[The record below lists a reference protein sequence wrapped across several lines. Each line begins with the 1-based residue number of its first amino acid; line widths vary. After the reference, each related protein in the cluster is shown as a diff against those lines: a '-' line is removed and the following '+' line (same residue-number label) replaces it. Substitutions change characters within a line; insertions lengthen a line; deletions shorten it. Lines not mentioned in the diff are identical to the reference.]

1 MTSILMRAAP
11 IALAISLLGL
21 APALA
26 QSPSGAKKPD
36 AGIAR
41 QAEAIRNLQASQTQ
55 LKAENDKLL
64 ADKTAADKARAALEK
79 QVATD
84 RDRIQ
89 AQSRRLA
96 GEKESTIARLERELA
111 QARKEAADTGARLK
125 EADGQRQ
132 AESMRAQQAQA
143 RIKEQEALL
152 AQGATD
158 SRDLAGRLTACR
170 GNNIALS
177 GITSDLL
184 TAIDRGGFGD
194 VLVGTEPF
202 SGYKRVRVEA
212 LMQEY
217 RDKVDDQRSALGGR

>member
-11 IALAISLLGL
+11 IALAISLLG
-21 APALA
+21 PALA
-26 QSPSGAKKPD
+26 LAQTQSGAKKAD

-64 ADKTAADKARAALEK
+64 ADKTAADNARAALEK
-79 QVATD
+79 QIATD

-89 AQSRRLA
+89 AQSRRQV

-111 QARKEAADTGARLK
+111 QARKEAADTSARLK
-125 EADGQRQ
+125 DADAQRQ
-132 AESMRAQQAQA
+132 AESLRTQQAQA
-143 RIKEQEALL
+143 RIKEQEALV
-152 AQGATD
+152 AQGVTD

-184 TAIDRGGFGD
+184 TAIERGGYGD
-194 VLVGTEPF
+194 ALVGTEPF

>member
-11 IALAISLLGL
+11 IALAISLLGP

-26 QSPSGAKKPD
+26 QTQSGAKKAD

-64 ADKTAADKARAALEK
+64 ADKTAADNARAALEK
-79 QVATD
+79 QLATD

-89 AQSRRLA
+89 AQSRRQA
-96 GEKESTIARLERELA
+96 GEKEATIARLERELA
-111 QARKEAADTGARLK
+111 QARKEAADTGERLK
-125 EADGQRQ
+125 AADGQRQ
-132 AESMRAQQAQA
+132 AESVRTQQAQA
-143 RIKEQEALL
+143 RIKEQDALV
-152 AQGATD
+152 AQGVAD

-184 TAIDRGGFGD
+184 TAIERGGYGD
-194 VLVGTEPF
+194 ALVGTEPF

-212 LMQEY
+212 LLQEY

>member
-1 MTSILMRAAP
+1 MTAILMRAAP
-11 IALAISLLGL
+11 IALAISLLGP

-26 QSPSGAKKPD
+26 QTQSGAKKAD

-64 ADKTAADKARAALEK
+64 ADKTAADNARAALEK
-79 QVATD
+79 QIATD

-89 AQSRRLA
+89 AQSRRQA
-96 GEKESTIARLERELA
+96 GEKEATIARLERELA
-111 QARKEAADTGARLK
+111 QARKEAADTGERLK

-132 AESMRAQQAQA
+132 AESMRTQQAQA

-184 TAIDRGGFGD
+184 TAIERGGYGD
-194 VLVGTEPF
+194 ALVGTEPF

-212 LMQEY
+212 LLQEY

>member
-1 MTSILMRAAP
+1 MTAILMRAAP
-11 IALAISLLGL
+11 IALAISLLGP
-21 APALA
+21 APAHA
-26 QSPSGAKKPD
+26 QSGAKKADP
-36 AGIAR
+36 GIAR
-41 QAEAIRNLQASQTQ
+41 QAEAIRNLQASQAQ
-55 LKAENDKLL
+55 LKAENEKLL
-64 ADKTAADKARAALEK
+64 ADKTAADTARAALEK
-79 QVATD
+79 QLATD

-89 AQSRRLA
+89 AQSRRQV
-96 GEKESTIARLERELA
+96 GEKEAAVARLERELA
-111 QARKEAADTGARLK
+111 QARKEAADTGERLK
-125 EADGQRQ
+125 EAEGQRQ
-132 AESMRAQQAQA
+132 AESVRAQQALA

-152 AQGATD
+152 AQSATD

-184 TAIDRGGFGD
+184 TAIERGGYGD
-194 VLVGTEPF
+194 ALVGTEPF

>member
-11 IALAISLLGL
+11 IALAISLLG
-21 APALA
+21 PALA
-26 QSPSGAKKPD
+26 LAQTQSGAKKAD

-64 ADKTAADKARAALEK
+64 ADKTAADNARAALEK
-79 QVATD
+79 QIATD

-89 AQSRRLA
+89 AQSRRQA

-132 AESMRAQQAQA
+132 AESLRAQQAQT

-184 TAIDRGGFGD
+184 TAIERGGYGD
-194 VLVGTEPF
+194 ALVGTEPF

-212 LMQEY
+212 LLQEY
-217 RDKVDDQRSALGGR
+217 RDKVEDQRSALGGR

>member
-1 MTSILMRAAP
+1 MTAILMRAAP
-11 IALAISLLGL
+11 IALAISLLGP

-26 QSPSGAKKPD
+26 QTPSGAKKTD

-41 QAEAIRNLQASQTQ
+41 QAEAIRNLQASQAQ

-64 ADKTAADKARAALEK
+64 ADKTVADKARATLEK
-79 QVATD
+79 QLATD
-84 RDRIQ
+84 RDRVQ
-89 AQSRRLA
+89 AQSRRQV

-111 QARKEAADTGARLK
+111 QARKEATDTGARLK

-132 AESMRAQQAQA
+132 AESMRAQQALA

-184 TAIDRGGFGD
+184 TAIERGGYGD
-194 VLVGTEPF
+194 ALVGTEPF